1 MPGQRM
7 SHPEQSASR
16 KVTALSD
23 FEYRVW
29 EQTKLSADDFGVM
42 PYTSTLLRAENVR
55 LRRATEKQV
64 FDALSRLVSLELLH
78 VFEHQGESYVC
89 APQWQKWQQIRFP
102 RKTARPQ
109 PPADVLV
116 KCEPLTVEL
125 FTKWPGGKK
134 FKEAAVV
141 THPVR
146 GNSEPVTNQS
156 RNGHVTIQ
164 EQSQRLI
171 PANANASAVVGVQG
185 GAEPEVIHEFL
196 EGYRER
202 YRRVTGGSLPIAW
215 THKDIAAA
223 GEMLQTWPVP
233 RLLDMAEL
241 FMHRNDKDVAG
252 KPKTIP
258 FFKPM
263 APWCDARLREAGR

>member
-1 MPGQRM
+1 MPGQRL

-23 FEYRVW
+23 FDYRVW
-29 EQTKLSADDFGVM
+29 EQTKLSSDDFGIM
-42 PYTSTLLRAENVR
+42 PYTSTVLRADNLR
-55 LRRATEKQV
+55 LRKATEKQV
-64 FDALSRLVSLELLH
+64 FDALRRLVDLGLLI
-78 VFEHQGESYVC
+78 VFEHQGEAYVC

-102 RKTARPQ
+102 RKTSRPH
-109 PPADVLV
+109 PPADVLA
-116 KCEPLTVEL
+116 KCEPQTVEL
-125 FTKWPGGKK
+125 FTRWPGGKR
-134 FKEAAVV
+134 FKESAVV
-141 THPVR
+141 ADVSRELVATVPQLSR
-146 GNSEPVTNQS
+146 DRSVTN
-156 RNGHVTIQ
+156 TDI
-164 EQSQRLI
+164 SQRLI

-185 GAEPEVIHEFL
+185 GTEPEVINEFL

-202 YRRVTGGSLPIAW
+202 YRRVTGGALPIAW
-215 THKDIAAA
+215 THKDMAAA
-223 GEMLQTWPVP
+223 GEMLQTWPVA

-263 APWCDARLREAGR
+263 APWADARLREAGR